1 MQVWD
6 LGGQTSIRPYWYV
19 FGSAPCFFLQPDS
32 RPDFPPHTS
41 PTRSSIQAL
50 LLCQHRFVRDRSL
63 GSLVETRG
71 KKTKS
76 ESQHHHNNIFPRP
89 DAIIYV
95 VDSADRER
103 IGISKE
109 ELMSMLEEEE
119 LKKSILMVF
128 ANKQDQPGA
137 MTAAEV

>member
-1 MQVWD
+1 M
-6 LGGQTSIRPYWYV
+6 
-19 FGSAPCFFLQPDS
+19 
-32 RPDFPPHTS
+32 
-41 PTRSSIQAL
+41 
-50 LLCQHRFVRDRSL
+50 
-63 GSLVETRG
+63 
-71 KKTKS
+71 
-76 ESQHHHNNIFPRP
+76 
-89 DAIIYV
+89 